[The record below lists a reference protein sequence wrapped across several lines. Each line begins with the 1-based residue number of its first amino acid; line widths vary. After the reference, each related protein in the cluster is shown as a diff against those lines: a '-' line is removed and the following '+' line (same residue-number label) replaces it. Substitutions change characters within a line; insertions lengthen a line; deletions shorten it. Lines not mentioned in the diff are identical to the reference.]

1 MQKAAFHI
9 IKGHELKGVDKPVE
23 NRVENTCIVNSNEE
37 AYRRHVDFNTFIT
50 EK

>member
-23 NRVENTCIVNSNEE
+23 NRVENTCIVNSHEE

-50 EK
+50 AK